1 MSKFTLGEVI
11 DGLFTGKFKKAQ
23 AEVRGETFKQLIDNG
38 GVIHCVTFPGGEV
51 ETDIFIPNISDGITK
66 WDVEYDIHYQPLD
79 YLVIRYWKSHG
90 AVNTKETITFTEECF
105 IESRNSLMDKH
116 DFKSFISVVG
126 FLNDRVIVFNG
137 KVEQP

>member
-1 MSKFTLGEVI
+1 MNKFTLGEVI
-11 DGLFTGKFKKAQ
+11 DSLFTGKFTKAK
-23 AEVRGETFKQLIDNG
+23 AEVSGETFKELYLENDRI
-38 GVIHCVTFPGGEV
+38 VCATFPGGEV
-51 ETDIFIPNISDGITK
+51 ESDIFIPNWNDNNTK
-66 WDVEYDIHYQPLD
+66 WEVEYDTIYQPLD

-105 IESRNSLMDKH
+105 IDSRNSLMDKH